1 LSRYFTKYLDKMIYS
16 IADLEQLSGISA
28 HTIRIW
34 ERRYNALSPLRSAGN
49 TRLYDDDQLRRLLN
63 IASLNQSGLKISDV
77 CRLSQTEM
85 DDLIQKEIDKT
96 VSKES
101 HYEYYISQLIKY
113 GFQYEE
119 KQVEQL
125 LSNCIADYKVESTY
139 RYVIYPLLVRLGLMW
154 GKDSVCPSQEHFLS
168 NIIRQKLF
176 SAIDSLPVNPTPKY
190 SWLLF
195 LPEDEDHD
203 IGLLLASYMLRSA
216 GHKVIYL
223 GAKVPLSAV
232 ENIISK
238 VDVDYAL
245 LFMTRTRPTADA
257 ADYIENLKKA
267 FKDIPACVSGNVR
280 LISGLD
286 LGKSLHWLQNLS
298 DLEQIIN
305 TPIYAS

>member
-1 LSRYFTKYLDKMIYS
+1 MIYS

-63 IASLNQSGLKISDV
+63 IASLNQSGLKISNI

-96 VSKES
+96 ISPES

-113 GFQYEE
+113 GFLYDEL
-119 KQVEQL
+119 QVEQL
-125 LSNCIADYKVESTY
+125 LARCIADYAVEGTY

-168 NIIRQKLF
+168 NVIRQKLF
-176 SAIDSLPVNPTPKY
+176 SAIDSLPVNPVPKS

-216 GHKVIYL
+216 GHKVTYL

-232 ENIISK
+232 KNVLSK
-238 VDVDYAL
+238 IDVDHAL
-245 LFMTRTRPTADA
+245 LFMTRTRPATDA
-257 ADYIENLKKA
+257 AAYLEILKKI
-267 FKDIPACVSGNVR
+267 FKETPACISGNAR

-286 LGKSLHWLQNLS
+286 LGKSLRWLHNLS
-298 DLEQIIN
+298 DFEQIIN

>member
-1 LSRYFTKYLDKMIYS
+1 MIYS
-16 IADLEQLSGISA
+16 IADLERLSGISA

-63 IASLNQSGLKISDV
+63 IASLNQSGLKISNV
-77 CRLSQTEM
+77 CRLSQAEM

-96 VSKES
+96 VSPES
-101 HYEYYISQLIKY
+101 HYEYYISQLIKH
-113 GFQYEE
+113 GFLYDQTR
-119 KQVEQL
+119 VEQL
-125 LSNCIADYKVESTY
+125 FSNCIADYTVESAY
-139 RYVIYPLLVRLGLMW
+139 RHVIYPLLVRLGLMW

-176 SAIDSLPVNPTPKY
+176 SAIDSLPVNPTPKS

-245 LFMTRTRPTADA
+245 LFMTRARPATDA
-257 ADYIENLKKA
+257 AGYIENLKKA
-267 FKDIPACVSGNVR
+267 FKDVPAFISGNAR
-280 LISGLD
+280 LISALD

-298 DLEQIIN
+298 DFEQIIN
-305 TPIYAS
+305 IPIYAG